1 MGPVRYQWWRRMH
14 WRVFKTATS
23 LYFRT
28 FSWRFRSFLAAAL
41 GRGASNQAR
50 A

>member
-1 MGPVRYQWWRRMH
+1 MH
-14 WRVFKTATS
+14 WRVLKAALGSTS